1 MRPLGRG
8 LLVVGVVA
16 MAAGLYLAWSTFG
29 SWPVPQG
36 YSFPRHSMWGG
47 PDALFEGTL
56 EEVDGCIRGGAGESF
71 AVVWPP
77 GYRLS
82 LTDGQPVVHGGGQE
96 VGMDE
101 PVRMGGGYYEDGAPP
116 PGTRDIGSCEAP
128 FFLSTG
134 FSDAQ

>member
-1 MRPLGRG
+1 MKLVGRM
-8 LLVVGVVA
+8 LLVAGVIVVA
-16 MAAGLYLAWSTFG
+16 VALYLAWSTFG

-36 YSFPRHSMWGG
+36 YSFPRHSMYGG

-56 EEVDGCIRGGAGESF
+56 EDVNGCIRSDEDGSF

-82 LTDGQPVVHGGGQE
+82 LTDGQPVIHGGGQE
-96 VGMDE
+96 VGMGQ

-116 PGTRDIGSCEAP
+116 PGTRDVGSCEPP

-134 FSDAQ
+134 FSDSR